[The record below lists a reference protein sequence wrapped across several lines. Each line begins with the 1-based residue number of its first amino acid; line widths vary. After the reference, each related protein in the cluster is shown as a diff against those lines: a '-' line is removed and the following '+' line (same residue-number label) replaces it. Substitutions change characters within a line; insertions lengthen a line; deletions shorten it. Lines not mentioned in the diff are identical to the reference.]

1 MYYFLWLSKKMDIY
15 SLIRAL
21 EILDKHS
28 RFGIQIP
35 PELREILDRTN
46 QAIDAFLQA
55 SQEEFDSK
63 EIDSSLEQMLLFLW
77 IVFFKNVLEKNDEY
91 YQKFE
96 LYGTPLFIEKDYGK
110 TVVATDIKEKI
121 RVIHE
126 LLIESWPHMV
136 PPRIEDINFPDSH
149 LKNDMIH
156 GSASEYRK
164 EQIEP
169 KYGFVKPPSLK
180 PDAQPLSIE
189 DYLKNE
195 YNFHDERCIK
205 DRKVLDIANFIRDP
219 ENAFYDPLEFD
230 PTFLSDVVK
239 KHCSKRYLDVYRM
252 FPSWLSDYHP
262 K

>member
-1 MYYFLWLSKKMDIY
+1 MGIHSLSEALKK
-15 SLIRAL
+15 
-21 EILDKHS
+21 LDESS
-28 RFGIQIP
+28 RLGIQIP

-63 EIDSSLEQMLLFLW
+63 ERDSSLEQMLLFLW

-96 LYGTPLFIEKDYGK
+96 LYGMHLFNGKDYGK

-121 RVIHE
+121 RAIHE

-149 LKNDMIH
+149 LENDMIYE
-156 GSASEYRK
+156 SASEYRK

-169 KYGFVKPPSLK
+169 KYGFVEPPSLK

-189 DYLKNE
+189 DYLKTE
-195 YNFHDERCIK
+195 YKFHDECCIK

-230 PTFLSDVVK
+230 TTFLSDVIK
-239 KHCSKRYLDVYRM
+239 KHGSKRYFDVYRM

-262 K
+262 E